1 MIAICI
7 HSALLLLLF
16 LLIFLLFLR
25 KPLQSQRRFEKVLL
39 SILIVLFSLLG
50 ARHTPN
56 LENLVLRYAS
66 PESAFQYLGR
76 GDYIGSISGENEVVA
91 ISSGNSNSVLRL
103 SVSGDRYRADAL
115 PVQTSSATFENYER
129 GSIVSVTLIPS
140 QKAGAYYV
148 VIRLFSKTPVA
159 VSDAYGS
166 DFSVFPCQVAIHSIL
181 YRISSLLAG
190 AVSIYRRRIALSH
203 QPPQEQLR
211 EIPGVL
217 HASSYQ
223 IPTIIGGTAYGKTNL
238 RCHHA

>member
-1 MIAICI
+1 MIAICV

-91 ISSGNSNSVLRL
+91 ISSGNSNSALRL

-148 VIRLFSKTPVA
+148 VIRLFSKTPVT

-166 DFSVFPCQVAIHSIL
+166 DFSVFPSVKSPSIQ
-181 YRISSLLAG
+181 Y
-190 AVSIYRRRIALSH
+190 Y
-203 QPPQEQLR
+203 
-211 EIPGVL
+211 
-217 HASSYQ
+217 
-223 IPTIIGGTAYGKTNL
+223 TAYLPSLQEPYLFAVDDSPYLIIPRKSGFEKFREFFT
-238 RCHHA
+238 HHHVKSQQL

>member
-1 MIAICI
+1 MIAICV

-76 GDYIGSISGENEVVA
+76 GDYIGTISGENEVVA
-91 ISSGNSNSVLRL
+91 ISSGNSNSALRL
-103 SVSGDRYRADAL
+103 SVSGNRYRADAL
-115 PVQTSSATFENYER
+115 PVQTSSATFENHEK

-140 QKAGAYYV
+140 
-148 VIRLFSKTPVA
+148 
-159 VSDAYGS
+159 
-166 DFSVFPCQVAIHSIL
+166 
-181 YRISSLLAG
+181 
-190 AVSIYRRRIALSH
+190 
-203 QPPQEQLR
+203 
-211 EIPGVL
+211 
-217 HASSYQ
+217 
-223 IPTIIGGTAYGKTNL
+223 
-238 RCHHA
+238 

>member
-91 ISSGNSNSVLRL
+91 ISSGNSNSMLRL

-129 GSIVSVTLIPS
+129 GSIVSVTTDTISKSGCLLRGDPPVSKITGRSFRCLWHATLAFFPLSSRHPFNIIPH
-140 QKAGAYYV
+140 
-148 VIRLFSKTPVA
+148 I
-159 VSDAYGS
+159 
-166 DFSVFPCQVAIHSIL
+166 FPPCRS
-181 YRISSLLAG
+181 RIYL
-190 AVSIYRRRIALSH
+190 
-203 QPPQEQLR
+203 P
-211 EIPGVL
+211 
-217 HASSYQ
+217 
-223 IPTIIGGTAYGKTNL
+223 
-238 RCHHA
+238 